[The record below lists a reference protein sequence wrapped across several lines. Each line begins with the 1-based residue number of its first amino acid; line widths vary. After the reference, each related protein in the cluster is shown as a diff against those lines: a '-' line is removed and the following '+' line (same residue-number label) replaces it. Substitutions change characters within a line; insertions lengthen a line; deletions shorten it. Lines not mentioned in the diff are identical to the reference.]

1 MVKEGGVISEQTF
14 LVSIQVTDSAPSG
27 TNILTA
33 TLRQDYVL
41 DDRTSVT
48 EFFLP
53 SQQSIP
59 FRFTLFADELP
70 EGTEAFQLSASP
82 EDSRPRGPGE
92 PDERFPTSLTPLVL
106 ASEVFVTIL
115 DNDRKF
121 PTIMVC
127 IRLLTSFFFSY
138 YHWIY

>member
-33 TLRQDYVL
+33 TFTQDYVFGFG
-41 DDRTSVT
+41 DRTSLT
-48 EFFLP
+48 EFFRP
-53 SQQSIP
+53 FEQRIP
-59 FRFTLFADELP
+59 FRFSLFADDLP

-82 EDSRPRGPGE
+82 EDSRPRGPGL

-106 ASEVFVTIL
+106 ASEVFVTIF

-121 PTIMVC
+121 HTIMVC
-127 IRLLTSFFFSY
+127 TFC
-138 YHWIY
+138 